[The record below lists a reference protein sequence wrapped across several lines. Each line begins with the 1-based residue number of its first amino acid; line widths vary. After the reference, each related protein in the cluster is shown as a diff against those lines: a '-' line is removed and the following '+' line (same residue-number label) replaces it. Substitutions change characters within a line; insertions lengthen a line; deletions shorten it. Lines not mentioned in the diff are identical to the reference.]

1 MKRKLFEERGQALIL
16 IAFGAIALFAI
27 AGLAIDGSHK
37 YSDRR
42 HAQNA
47 ADTAALA
54 GALALARGEAQWEL
68 NALDRAMDNGYD
80 NVFPS
85 NTVEVHNPPVSGIY
99 ADCGDVHFDCND
111 YVQVIITSNRATW
124 FMRVIGIQSFTNIVQ
139 AVASK
144 IDANPGFNFGGNA
157 VVALNPTGC
166 NALQIGGNSYVKVI
180 GGGIYSNSDCL
191 STSFHQMGNCSP
203 IDPDDPLY
211 PLQVLDAEGDDP
223 GTITSVGGQQL
234 SCPSATVATYAVGA
248 KQYPW
253 PPPYQEIAEP
263 VECSTPGGRTSNS
276 TTTFLTPGYFAKIP
290 GSGNSWKN
298 TIVLSPGVYCIGSTL
313 KINNNQKL
321 IANSLTAVP
330 TDPGVLLYFKPGGSF
345 DISGGGEVH
354 IWGINQANVDADSSL
369 LPYKG
374 FLIYAAP
381 NYASG
386 TPVGCT
392 INGNS
397 SSLFVGTIYAP
408 YCKITMDGASSET
421 GFQSQV
427 IGWEVTFAGGAKIY
441 LNYDGTSSPVWPI
454 PLQVGLSK

>member
-1 MKRKLFEERGQALIL
+1 MKSKLLTERGQALIL

-54 GALALARGEAQWEL
+54 GALALARGESQWEL

-85 NTVEVHNPPVSGIY
+85 NTVQVHNPPVSGIY
-99 ADCGDVHFDCND
+99 ADCADVHFDCND
-111 YVQVIITSNRATW
+111 YIQVVITSNRQTW
-124 FMRVIGIQSFTNIVQ
+124 FMRVLGINEFTNVVQ
-139 AVASK
+139 AVAGK
-144 IDANPGFNFGGNA
+144 IDADPDFNFGGNA

-166 NALQIGGNSYVKVI
+166 NAMQIGGNSYVKVI
-180 GGGIYSNSDCL
+180 GGGIYSNSDCAT
-191 STSFHQMGNCSP
+191 TSFHQMGNCSP

-211 PLQVLDAEGDDP
+211 PLQVLDAEDGNP
-223 GTITSVGGQQL
+223 TTITSVGGQQL
-234 SCPSATVATYAVGA
+234 SCPSATLATYAVGA

-253 PPPYQEIAEP
+253 PPTYQEIAEP
-263 VECSTPGGRTSNS
+263 AECSTAGGRTSDA
-276 TTTFLTPGYFAKIP
+276 TTTYLTPGYFDKIP
-290 GSGNSWKN
+290 GNGSSWKN

-354 IWGINQANVDADSSL
+354 IWGINDANVALDTRFEE
-369 LPYKG
+369 YKG

-386 TPVGCT
+386 SPVNCT

-397 SSLFVGTIYAP
+397 SNLFVGTIYAP
-408 YCKITMDGASSET
+408 YCNITMNGASGET
-421 GFQSQV
+421 GFRSQL
-427 IGWEVTFAGGAKIY
+427 IGWEVKFSGGAEIY
-441 LNYDGTSSPVWPI
+441 LNYDGVASPVWPI